1 MATNTTQISN
11 TSGLEQ
17 AQAQA
22 VQIPVQMQQQSGGGT
37 PQSGGFGD
45 YSAPG
50 TPMAPPLGPGPPTLG
65 SAGAP
70 DEPGKKASRLRWK
83 NRLAAKAKEGR
94 RKKKEYVK
102 DLETRCKEFEQ
113 SNERLMHQLAAV
125 RGTLTDEQKED
136 VMQQMQDQQEPGPN
150 E

>member
-11 TSGLEQ
+11 TSALEQ

-102 DLETRCKEFEQ
+102 DLEIRCKEFEQ

-136 VMQQMQDQQEPGPN
+136 VMQ
-150 E
+150 